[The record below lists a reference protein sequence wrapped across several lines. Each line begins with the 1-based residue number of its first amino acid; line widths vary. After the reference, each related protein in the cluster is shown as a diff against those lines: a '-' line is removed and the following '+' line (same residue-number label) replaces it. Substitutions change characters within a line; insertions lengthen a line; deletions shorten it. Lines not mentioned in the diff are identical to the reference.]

1 MHYYSFWSARTST
14 SLKTIHISPIFIS
27 YHQYSKS
34 FKIIAHKLS
43 FLFQGAVDD
52 LNSDFDLSSLIEGV
66 VDDDSD
72 GGGHEAAEVKTVK
85 NDSGSAVNKK
95 PKVVKYLEPLKV
107 GYTPDY

>member
-1 MHYYSFWSARTST
+1 M
-14 SLKTIHISPIFIS
+14 IV
-27 YHQYSKS
+27 SKLNPLITLDLFC
-34 FKIIAHKLS
+34 FKISVLNLS

-72 GGGHEAAEVKTVK
+72 GSHEPAEVKAVK
-85 NDSGSAVNKK
+85 SDGGGSAVNKK

-107 GYTPDY
+107 G

>member
-1 MHYYSFWSARTST
+1 M
-14 SLKTIHISPIFIS
+14 IV
-27 YHQYSKS
+27 SKLNPLITLDLFC
-34 FKIIAHKLS
+34 FKISVLNLS

-72 GGGHEAAEVKTVK
+72 GGGGHEPAEVKAVK
-85 NDSGSAVNKK
+85 SDGGGSAVNKK

-107 GYTPDY
+107 G